1 MTRSASAR
9 RPASAAVHAA
19 ADQDPRPR
27 ADALEACLVGSAS
40 LMKPIQTAIE
50 SLQAKGLCPRLHVDV
65 THEDAVLPD
74 FVRDKWKER
83 LVIDLD
89 PSYPLDLAFTK
100 VGVEAAL
107 SFGGYVTRC
116 TFPWAAI
123 FVVADR
129 GTGRGQVFADNI
141 PDSLR
146 HQYGAPAPQAPA
158 LDPELTKIGDDTR
171 PKKGSRRHRRAG
183 AESPVTPLQ
192 GVRPLAPVLAP
203 VEDASEAEETPA
215 EVAVVEVVAS
225 GEQTAQ
231 KRRSAFKVIDGGN

>member
-1 MTRSASAR
+1 
-9 RPASAAVHAA
+9 
-19 ADQDPRPR
+19 
-27 ADALEACLVGSAS
+27 
-40 LMKPIQTAIE
+40 MKPIQTAIE

-65 THEDAVLPD
+65 THEDVVLPD
-74 FVRDKWKER
+74 FVRDKWKQR

-89 PSYPLDLAFTK
+89 PDYPLDLAFTA
-100 VGVEAAL
+100 VGVEADL

-123 FVVADR
+123 YFIADR
-129 GTGRGQVFADNI
+129 GTGRGQVFAGNI

-146 HQYGAPAPQAPA
+146 HEYGAPAPQAPA
-158 LDPELTKIGDDTR
+158 FDPEPTRLRDDDG

-183 AESPVTPLQ
+183 AEPPVSPLQ
-192 GVRPLAPVLAP
+192 AVRPLAPVLAP
-203 VEDASEAEETPA
+203 VADASEAEQTPA
-215 EVAVVEVVAS
+215 EAAATEVVAS

>member
-1 MTRSASAR
+1 
-9 RPASAAVHAA
+9 
-19 ADQDPRPR
+19 
-27 ADALEACLVGSAS
+27 
-40 LMKPIQTAIE
+40 MKPIQTAIE

-89 PSYPLDLAFTK
+89 PGYPLDLAFTE
-100 VGVEAAL
+100 VGVEADL

-123 FVVADR
+123 YVVADR
-129 GTGRGQVFADNI
+129 GTGRGQVFAGNI
-141 PDSLR
+141 PESLR
-146 HQYGAPAPQAPA
+146 HQYGAPAPQVPA
-158 LDPELTKIGDDTR
+158 LDLELTRVRDDTR
-171 PKKGSRRHRRAG
+171 PKTGSRRHRRAG
-183 AESPVTPLQ
+183 ADSPVTPLQ

-203 VEDASEAEETPA
+203 AEGAGEAEEAPA
-215 EVAVVEVVAS
+215 EAASVEVVAS

>member
-1 MTRSASAR
+1 
-9 RPASAAVHAA
+9 
-19 ADQDPRPR
+19 
-27 ADALEACLVGSAS
+27 
-40 LMKPIQTAIE
+40 MKPIQTAIE

-65 THEDAVLPD
+65 THKDAVLPD
-74 FVRDKWKER
+74 FVRDKWKQR

-89 PSYPLDLAFTK
+89 PSYPLDLAFTA
-100 VGVEAAL
+100 VGVEADL

-123 FVVADR
+123 YVVADR

-146 HQYGAPAPQAPA
+146 HQYAAPAPQAPA
-158 LDPELTKIGDDTR
+158 PGPALTSSRDDTR
-171 PKKGSRRHRRAG
+171 PKTGSRRHRRAG
-183 AESPVTPLQ
+183 AEPPVSPPQ

-203 VEDASEAEETPA
+203 VEDASEVEETPA
-215 EVAVVEVVAS
+215 EAAVVEVVPS

>member
-1 MTRSASAR
+1 
-9 RPASAAVHAA
+9 
-19 ADQDPRPR
+19 
-27 ADALEACLVGSAS
+27 
-40 LMKPIQTAIE
+40 MKLIQTAIE
-50 SLQAKGLCPRLHVDV
+50 SLQATGLCPRLHVDV

-89 PSYPLDLAFTK
+89 PSYPLDLAFTA
-100 VGVEAAL
+100 VGVEADL

-123 FVVADR
+123 YVVADR
-129 GTGRGQVFADNI
+129 GTGRGQVFAGNI

-146 HQYGAPAPQAPA
+146 HEYGAPAPQGPA
-158 LDPELTKIGDDTR
+158 LAPELTKIRDDTK
-171 PKKGSRRHRRAG
+171 PTKGSRRHRRVG
-183 AESPVTPLQ
+183 AEAPVGPHQ
-192 GVRPLAPVLAP
+192 GVRPLAP

-215 EVAVVEVVAS
+215 EAAVAEVVAS